1 MNRRLCLGAAMA
13 ALAAQAGASPALTFA
28 PEAILDWESHSFEGQ
43 TRYELVGTDQ
53 GKVIHAQCEDGSA
66 SGLFRRETVNLEKTP
81 VIEWRWRVDEP
92 VNAGDETRK
101 SGDDFAA
108 RVYAVDEYSYLRW
121 RTRAIS
127 YVWASEQPTGSDWE
141 NPHQSRAHMV
151 AVASGAPGK
160 GDDGWRTQRRNLRE
174 DFSQFHDR
182 DLEEINVIAIM
193 TDCDDTGK
201 STEAWYGNIRFL
213 PANAD

>member
-1 MNRRLCLGAAMA
+1 MNHRLWLGGALA
-13 ALAAQAGASPALTFA
+13 ALAAIAGAAPGMTFA
-28 PEAILDWESHSFEGQ
+28 PGAILDWESHSFEGQ

-53 GKVIHAQCEDGSA
+53 GEAIHARCEGASA
-66 SGLFRRETVNLEKTP
+66 SGLFRRETVNLKKTP

-92 VNAGDETRK
+92 INAGDETRK

-108 RVYAVDEYSYLRW
+108 RIYAVDEYSYLRW

-127 YVWASEQPTGSDWE
+127 YVWASEQPAGSAWE

-151 AVASGAPGK
+151 AVASGSPEK

-174 DFSQFHDR
+174 DFSRFHDR

-193 TDCDDTGK
+193 TDCDDTGE
-201 STEAWYGNIRFL
+201 STEAWYGDIRFL
-213 PANAD
+213 PADGG

>member
-1 MNRRLCLGAAMA
+1 MNRRLCFGAAMA
-13 ALAAQAGASPALTFA
+13 VLAASAQADPGLTFA

-43 TRYELVGTDQ
+43 TDYALVETGQ
-53 GKVIHAQCEDGSA
+53 GKVIHAQCEGGSA

-92 VNAGDETRK
+92 LNGDDETRK

-121 RTRAIS
+121 RTRDIS

-151 AVASGAPGK
+151 AVQSGAPEN

-174 DFSQFHDR
+174 DFSRFHGR
-182 DLEEINVIAIM
+182 DLDAINVIAIM
-193 TDCDDTGK
+193 TDCDDTGEDV
-201 STEAWYGNIRFL
+201 EAWYGGIRFL
-213 PANAD
+213 PAGAD